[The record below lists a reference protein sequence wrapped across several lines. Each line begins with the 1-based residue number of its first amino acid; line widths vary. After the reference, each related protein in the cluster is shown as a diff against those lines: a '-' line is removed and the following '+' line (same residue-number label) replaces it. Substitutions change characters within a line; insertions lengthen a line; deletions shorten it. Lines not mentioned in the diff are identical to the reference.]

1 MILVKLK
8 RKSHFVLA
16 MFLVL
21 IVQSCSF
28 EYDRFVDEVDSP
40 QNAMTRSNGMEYDVV
55 LQSREFKEYDAQYGN
70 FVSLVRE
77 VITRM
82 SKEEKDEFLKLA
94 TLCRSEPDKYQSLFE
109 YKVALILGDDSTRI
123 SNAYSLLLE
132 KKKVL
137 LENRTLKEKLVGNED
152 IISMNIRDKWM
163 ETNSKYLVTTRV
175 ALKSRSESDKIQR
188 CKERCWKEYEITLK
202 GIDDDYACATAM
214 NVASCIATGGS
225 SGILNVAL
233 QIGLGAAYISA
244 CDRARDRYELCIDAC
259 GDI

>member
-16 MFLVL
+16 MFLVF
-21 IVQSCSF
+21 IVQGCSF
-28 EYDRFVDEVDSP
+28 EYDRFVDEVDSS
-40 QNAMTRSNGMEYDVV
+40 QNALTRSNGMEYDVV

-70 FVSLVRE
+70 FVSMVRE
-77 VITRM
+77 VLARM
-82 SKEEKDEFLKLA
+82 SQEEKDEFLKLA

-137 LENRTLKEKLVGNED
+137 LENRTLEEKIAGNED

-163 ETNSKYLVTTRV
+163 ETNSKHFVTTRTI
-175 ALKSRSESDKIQR
+175 LKNRSESDKIQR
-188 CKERCWKEYEITLK
+188 CKERCWQAYQITLK
-202 GIDDDYACATAM
+202 GLDDDYACASAM
-214 NVASCIATGGS
+214 NIASCLATGGA
-225 SGILNVAL
+225 SGVLNLAL
-233 QIGLGAAYISA
+233 QIGLGAAYLSA
-244 CDRARDRYELCIDAC
+244 CDRARDTYELCVDGC
-259 GDI
+259 DD